1 MKAVLNYFHSL
12 TKLTM
17 TKYSYAFG
25 EAIKTI
31 LITGLIAGSLD
42 ILAACTDY
50 YIKTGKGPDDVLRF
64 IASGIFGNNAFTGT
78 TLMIWFGLLFH
89 FIIAFALTIFFFI
102 VYPKIKLLQINVIL
116 TAIIF
121 GIASWLITNLIIV
134 PLSNTSI
141 PFKLSNALKAA
152 LILIFT
158 IGIPLSIIFR
168 NFYKSH
174 GNSVNS
180 FI

>member
-1 MKAVLNYFHSL
+1 MKYQYTFR
-12 TKLTM
+12 
-17 TKYSYAFG
+17 
-25 EAIKTI
+25 EAIKVII
-31 LITGLIAGSLD
+31 LTGLLAGSLD

-50 YIKTGKGPDDVLRF
+50 YIKTGKGPEGVLRF

-78 TLMIWFGLLFH
+78 TIMIWFGLLFH

-116 TAIIF
+116 TALIF
-121 GIASWLITNLIIV
+121 GIVSWLITNLIIV

-141 PFKLSNALKAA
+141 PFKLANAVKAV
-152 LILIFT
+152 LILIFA
-158 IGIPLSIIFR
+158 IGLPLAIMFR

-174 GNSVNS
+174 SKLSTVA
-180 FI
+180 